1 MQYKPHRVVKQ
12 TAIIGFVLLLIA
24 AVFLIMANFSL
35 GFVWLNQLGAIG
47 SITAMIYLMVRYIM
61 TDFVYQLPETGAHFS
76 VKKLRGNLPQ
86 TVAEIDLTP
95 ADRIIPYD
103 KNALRKESV
112 THTEN
117 FCVSLFPEE
126 SWLLITSIGGKKI
139 ALRLECKA
147 DVAEKIRERIAAAN
161 AKEEAEE

>member
-1 MQYKPHRVVKQ
+1 MQYKPHRTVKQ

-24 AVFLIMANFSL
+24 AIFLCMANFSL
-35 GFVWLNQLGAIG
+35 GFIWLNQLGGISA
-47 SITAMIYLMVRYIM
+47 ITALIYLMIRYIM
-61 TDFVYQLPETGAHFS
+61 TDFVYQLPDAGARFT

-86 TVAEIDLTP
+86 TVAEIDLSP

-103 KNALRKESV
+103 KNVLRKEGV
-112 THTEN
+112 IRTEN

-126 SWLLITSIGGKKI
+126 SYALITIVGGRKT

-147 DVAEKIRERIAAAN
+147 DTAERIRERMASLPP
-161 AKEEAEE
+161 KEDTP